1 MTAVDDDWW
10 RSQIPEKEQ
19 VIWSG
24 RPYQGYFPP
33 RLGWGYRIMIACLT
47 LGWLASPWFAE
58 TVRDYWKLVG
68 CTIFLAFFVWWE
80 RLIRTRRVYVVT
92 SRNVWWLS
100 EIFKSRRLPIHRNLK
115 FYRNGRNIVF
125 YHLRFLV
132 FEYLPDP
139 DAAMAALTK
148 AREAQT

>member
-1 MTAVDDDWW
+1 MSDDWW
-10 RSQIPEKEQ
+10 RDKIPDTEQ
-19 VIWSG
+19 VLWHAQ
-24 RPYQGYFPP
+24 PYQGYFPP
-33 RLGWGYRIMIACLT
+33 RLRWAYGILATSLAA
-47 LGWLASPWFAE
+47 GWLVSPWFAD
-58 TVRDYWKLVG
+58 TVRDYWKLVS
-68 CTIFLAFFVWWE
+68 CTLLLAFFMWWD

-92 SRNVWWLS
+92 NRNVWWIS
-100 EIFKSRRLPIHRNLK
+100 AIFKAKSLPVHPDLK

-125 YHLRFLV
+125 SQLRFLV